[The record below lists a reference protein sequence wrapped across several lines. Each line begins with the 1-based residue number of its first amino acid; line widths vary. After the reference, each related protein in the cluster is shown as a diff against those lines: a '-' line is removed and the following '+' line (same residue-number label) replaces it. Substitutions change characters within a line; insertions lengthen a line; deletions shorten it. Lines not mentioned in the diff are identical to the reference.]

1 MMKATRSTLLSV
13 STMLAA
19 CLVARFASA
28 QEPAASGRSGQSE
41 ASLAGGTPISAELN
55 SSIDS
60 KKAKAGDA
68 VMAHTTEAVKSTD
81 DRTILPKGTKLVGHI
96 TQASARSKGDGEST
110 LGIGF
115 DKAILKG
122 GEEVPLNLTIQAL
135 AAPASYASTAP
146 DVNSM
151 PSPSGPSNVPGGSTR
166 NPPMSDNRSSGR
178 PDGPAGS
185 TGSYPSTSAG
195 SEPTAAEELPPNSRG
210 VIGLKGLKLGTAPVN
225 NTQVSVLTSDGK
237 NVHLDS
243 GTRLLL
249 VTQTLASG
257 TGK

>member
-1 MMKATRSTLLSV
+1 MMKTTLSTLLFV
-13 STMLAA
+13 SAMFAA
-19 CLVARFASA
+19 CFLARFVSA

-41 ASLAGGTPISAELN
+41 ASLAGGTRISAELN

-60 KKAKAGDA
+60 KKAKAGDP
-68 VMAHTTEAVKSTD
+68 VTAHTTEAVKSTD
-81 DRTILPKGTKLVGHI
+81 DRTILPKGTKLEGHI
-96 TQASARSKGDGEST
+96 TQALARSKGDGESV

-115 DKAILKG
+115 DRAILKG
-122 GEEVPLNLTIQAL
+122 GQEVPLNLTIQAL

-146 DVNSM
+146 GVNSM
-151 PSPSGPSNVPGGSTR
+151 PGPSGPSNAPGGFMR
-166 NPPMSDNRSSGR
+166 NPPMSDNRGAR

-195 SEPTAAEELPPNSRG
+195 SEPGAAGALAPNSRG

-225 NTQVSVLTSDGK
+225 NTQVSVVTSDGK
-237 NVHLDS
+237 SVHLDG

-249 VTQTLASG
+249 VTQTLSSG
-257 TGK
+257 TGR

>member
-1 MMKATRSTLLSV
+1 MRKATRSTLLFV
-13 STMLAA
+13 SAMLAA
-19 CLVARFASA
+19 CLLARFASA
-28 QEPAASGRSGQSE
+28 QERAASGRSGQSE

-60 KKAKAGDA
+60 KKAKAGDT
-68 VMAHTTEAVKSTD
+68 VTAHTTGAVKSTD

-96 TQASARSKGDGEST
+96 TQASARSKGDGESA

-122 GEEVPLNLTIQAL
+122 GEEVPLSLTIQAL
-135 AAPASYASTAP
+135 AAPASYASTSP
-146 DVNSM
+146 SVDSM
-151 PSPSGPSNVPGGSTR
+151 PSPSGPSNAPSGSTR
-166 NPPMSDNRSSGR
+166 NPPMSDNRSAR

-185 TGSYPSTSAG
+185 TGAYPSTSAG
-195 SEPTAAEELPPNSRG
+195 PDPGAADELTPNSRG
-210 VIGLKGLKLGTAPVN
+210 VIGLKGLRLGTAPVN
-225 NTQVSVLTSDGK
+225 NTQISVVTSDGK

-249 VTQTLASG
+249 ITQTLASG
-257 TGK
+257 TGR

>member
-1 MMKATRSTLLSV
+1 MMKAICSTLLSV
-13 STMLAA
+13 SAMFGA
-19 CLVARFASA
+19 CFIARFASA
-28 QEPAASGRSGQSE
+28 QVPAASGLSGQSE
-41 ASLAGGTPISAELN
+41 ASLAGGTPISAELT

-60 KKAKAGDA
+60 KKAKTGDA
-68 VMAHTTEAVKSTD
+68 VTAHTTEAVKSTD

-96 TQASARSKGDGEST
+96 TQASARSKGDRESA

-135 AAPASYASTAP
+135 AAPASYPSTAP

-166 NPPMSDNRSSGR
+166 NPPMSDNRSAR
-178 PDGPAGS
+178 PDAPAGS

-195 SEPTAAEELPPNSRG
+195 SEPAAAEVLTPNSRG
-210 VIGLKGLKLGTAPVN
+210 VIGLKGLKLETAPVN
-225 NTQVSVLTSDGK
+225 NTQVSVVTSDGK

-249 VTQTLASG
+249 VTRTLASG
-257 TGK
+257 TGR